1 MDYELIAPVQK
12 GRTRIETILRNR
24 GIDDIEHYLN
34 TTDADILS
42 PTLLANMDN
51 GIKMLMRHIKNNDK
65 IYVLA
70 DEDCDGYTS
79 ASTLIN
85 YLHRLFPS
93 YVETNLSYGVH
104 EKKTHGIVIKDIPTD
119 IGLLIVPDASSNEY
133 DIHKHFYDLGI
144 DILILDHHEAP
155 ELSSYACVI
164 NNQLCDYPNKAYSGV
179 GIVYKFCCRMDELLG
194 TEYAKDYRDMV
205 ALGLLA
211 DMVDCRN
218 YETAETIRQG
228 ISNIR
233 NPFFLEML
241 NRNKS
246 RFETG
251 ITAINIAF
259 YIVPY
264 INATSRVGSRED
276 RLLLLEGMI
285 EYKAEELV
293 PSTKR
298 GHKGEFERLVEQS
311 ARVCSNLKTTKQTNL
326 LTLGYDFAEGCIR
339 ENNLLDDKF
348 LIVQMTSGIVPSDI
362 NGLIANKL
370 MSKYQRPVMVLQKYG
385 DSWGGSGRGY
395 EKGGLKSF
403 REFLLNSGYVKS
415 AMGHANAFGVIID
428 DDKIEPLKE
437 YTKEA
442 LKDIDF
448 SPNYKVDFIW
458 DIDMIN
464 ENDIY
469 EIADFNYLWAQD
481 VDEPL
486 VAIENIKINNE
497 TIKFL
502 GSGGN
507 TLRISAN
514 DIGFLKFNLK
524 PEEKAVLDPGGGYYV
539 MDIVGRCARNIFNNT
554 TSPQIQIED
563 FRIRKRQNY
572 YF

>member
-437 YTKEA
+437 YAKEA
-442 LKDIDF
+442 LKEIDF

-502 GSGGN
+502 GSGEN

>member
-51 GIKMLMRHIKNNDK
+51 GIEMLIRHIKNNDK

-79 ASTLIN
+79 TATLIN

-179 GIVYKFCCRMDELLG
+179 GIVYKFCCRIDEILG

-211 DMVDCRN
+211 DMMDCRN

-311 ARVCSNLKTTKQTNL
+311 ARVCSNLKTTKQANL
-326 LTLGYDFAEGCIR
+326 LTIGYDFAEGCIR

-437 YTKEA
+437 YAKEA

-486 VAIENIKINNE
+486 VAIENIRINNE

-507 TLRISAN
+507 TLRISVN

-524 PEEKAVLDPGGGYYV
+524 PEEKAVLDPGSGCYV

-554 TSPQIQIED
+554 TSP
-563 FRIRKRQNY
+563 
-572 YF
+572 

>member
-42 PTLLANMDN
+42 PTLLANIDN
-51 GIKMLMRHIKNNDK
+51 GIEMLIRHIKNNDK

-79 ASTLIN
+79 TATLIN

-93 YVETNLSYGVH
+93 YVENNLSYGVH
-104 EKKTHGIVIKDIPTD
+104 EKKTHGIVIEDIPSD

-179 GIVYKFCCRMDELLG
+179 GIVYKFCCRIDEILG

-211 DMVDCRN
+211 DMMDCRN

-311 ARVCSNLKTTKQTNL
+311 ARVCSNLKTTKQANL
-326 LTLGYDFAEGCIR
+326 LTIGYDFAEGCIR

-437 YTKEA
+437 YAKEA

-469 EIADFNYLWAQD
+469 EIADFNYL
-481 VDEPL
+481 
-486 VAIENIKINNE
+486 
-497 TIKFL
+497 
-502 GSGGN
+502 
-507 TLRISAN
+507 
-514 DIGFLKFNLK
+514 
-524 PEEKAVLDPGGGYYV
+524 
-539 MDIVGRCARNIFNNT
+539 
-554 TSPQIQIED
+554 
-563 FRIRKRQNY
+563 
-572 YF
+572 

>member
-42 PTLLANMDN
+42 PTLLANIDN
-51 GIKMLMRHIKNNDK
+51 GIEMLIRHIKNNDK

-79 ASTLIN
+79 TATLIN

-93 YVETNLSYGVH
+93 YVENNLSYGVH
-104 EKKTHGIVIKDIPTD
+104 EKKTHGIVIEDIPSD

-179 GIVYKFCCRMDELLG
+179 GIVYKFCCRIDEILG

-211 DMVDCRN
+211 DMMDCRN

-311 ARVCSNLKTTKQTNL
+311 ARVCSNLKTTKQANL
-326 LTLGYDFAEGCIR
+326 LTIGYDFAEGCIR

-437 YTKEA
+437 YAKEA

-486 VAIENIKINNE
+486 VAIENIRINNE

-507 TLRISAN
+507 TLRISVN

-524 PEEKAVLDPGGGYYV
+524 PEEKAVLDPGSGCYV
-539 MDIVGRCARNIFNNT
+539 MDIVGRCVRNIFNNT
-554 TSPQIQIED
+554 TSP
-563 FRIRKRQNY
+563 
-572 YF
+572 

>member
-51 GIKMLMRHIKNNDK
+51 GIEMLIRHIKNNDK

-79 ASTLIN
+79 TATLIN

-104 EKKTHGIVIKDIPTD
+104 EKKTHGIVIKDIPSD

-179 GIVYKFCCRMDELLG
+179 GIVYKFCCRIDEILG

-211 DMVDCRN
+211 DMMDCRN

-311 ARVCSNLKTTKQTNL
+311 ARVCSNLKTTKQANL
-326 LTLGYDFAEGCIR
+326 LTIGYDFAEGCIR

-437 YTKEA
+437 YAKEA
-442 LKDIDF
+442 LKYIDF

-486 VAIENIKINNE
+486 VAIENIRINNE

-507 TLRISAN
+507 TLRISVN

-524 PEEKAVLDPGGGYYV
+524 PEEKAVLDPGSGCYV

-554 TSPQIQIED
+554 TSP
-563 FRIRKRQNY
+563 
-572 YF
+572 

>member
-51 GIKMLMRHIKNNDK
+51 GIEMLIRHIKNNDK

-79 ASTLIN
+79 TATLIN

-179 GIVYKFCCRMDELLG
+179 GIVYKFCCRIDEILG

-211 DMVDCRN
+211 DMMDCRN

-311 ARVCSNLKTTKQTNL
+311 ARVCSNLKTTKQANL
-326 LTLGYDFAEGCIR
+326 LTIGYDFAEGCIR

-437 YTKEA
+437 YAKEA

-486 VAIENIKINNE
+486 VAIENIRINNE

-507 TLRISAN
+507 TLRISVN

-524 PEEKAVLDPGGGYYV
+524 PEEKAVLDPGSGCYV
-539 MDIVGRCARNIFNNT
+539 MDIVGRCVRNIFNNT

>member
-51 GIKMLMRHIKNNDK
+51 GIEMLIRHIKNNDK

-79 ASTLIN
+79 TATLIN

-104 EKKTHGIVIKDIPTD
+104 EKKTHGIVIKDIPSD

-164 NNQLCDYPNKAYSGV
+164 NNQLCDYPNKTYSGV
-179 GIVYKFCCRMDELLG
+179 GIVYKFCCRIDEILG

-211 DMVDCRN
+211 DMMDCRN

-311 ARVCSNLKTTKQTNL
+311 ARVCSNLKTTKQANL
-326 LTLGYDFAEGCIR
+326 LTIGYDFAEGCIR

-437 YTKEA
+437 YAKEA

-486 VAIENIKINNE
+486 VAIENIRINNE

-507 TLRISAN
+507 TLRISVN

-524 PEEKAVLDPGGGYYV
+524 PEEKAVLDPGSGCYV
-539 MDIVGRCARNIFNNT
+539 MDIVGRCVRNIFNNT